1 MSNELGQ
8 WIEKERKKRGWSQRR
23 LAQEAGI
30 SQAPISRIINKIPRD
45 KTEQICGEKVAQALA
60 RAFGANPI
68 YVFRLARILKTP
80 SRSRNFSTWLV
91 GELLLR
97 KMSQEELGNKSGL
110 PSEVVADLTRG
121 VPPTFEIAEKLAFA
135 LDLDPLYT
143 QQLAGLIPPGEEAL
157 SDEEIE
163 LLSNYRDLS
172 PAGRR
177 VVQDIVRSM
186 KEHLD
191 R

>member
-1 MSNELGQ
+1 MASLIIGSRMRFTM
-8 WIEKERKKRGWSQRR
+8 K
-23 LAQEAGI
+23 AGK
-30 SQAPISRIINKIPRD
+30 SSVTVMVLSRDSMKPRAALNVRSSVAM
-45 KTEQICGEKVAQALA
+45 CEKVAQALA

-97 KMSQEELGNKSGL
+97 KMSQEELGQKAGL

-121 VPPTFEIAEKLAFA
+121 VPPTFEIAEKLAYA
-135 LDLDPLYT
+135 LDLDALYT